1 MKGLLLKDWYLLKK
15 HSRLHLFVILFFL
28 AGAVFSGEMFFLFYP
43 CVLAGMLP
51 TTLLAYDE
59 QSKWVQYS
67 ATFPYKRSRIVGST
81 YLIGLILI
89 GSTLILTTIAS
100 VIFQMRTGSIDFT
113 LFSVTLSTTLLLGV
127 LMPSIALPFMFKY
140 GVQKGRTAYFIV
152 LGIIFGSFTLVP
164 LLFRE
169 MAIPIPF
176 LPMLNNLLSLTQYIL
191 LPLTLIIAVLICA
204 VSYLI
209 SVKVYEKKEL

>member
-15 HSRLHLFVILFFL
+15 HSRFHLLAILFFP
-28 AGAVFSGEMFFLFYP
+28 AGAVLSGQMFFLFYP

-51 TTLLAYDE
+51 ITLLAYDE
-59 QSKWVQYS
+59 DSKWVQYS
-67 ATFPYKRSRIVGST
+67 ATFPYKRSWIVGST

-100 VIFQMRTGSIDFT
+100 VIFQMRTGGIDFT
-113 LFSVTLSTTLLLGV
+113 ILLVSLSTTLLPAV
-127 LMPSIALPFMFKY
+127 LMPSISLPFMFKY
-140 GVQKGRTAYFIV
+140 GVHKGRTAYYIV
-152 LGIIFGSFTLVP
+152 LGIIFGTFTLVP

-176 LPMLNNLLSLTQYIL
+176 LPILNNLLSLMLYIL
-191 LPLTLIIAVLICA
+191 LPLTLIITVPIYA